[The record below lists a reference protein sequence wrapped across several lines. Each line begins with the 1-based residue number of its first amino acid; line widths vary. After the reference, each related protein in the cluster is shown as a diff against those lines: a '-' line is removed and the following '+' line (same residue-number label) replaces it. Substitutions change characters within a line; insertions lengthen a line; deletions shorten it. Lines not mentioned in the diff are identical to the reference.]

1 MKKLLALVLTIFL
14 VSGKCLAADVG
25 QLIIPAAPTHV
36 ISASYN
42 NHTLDGA
49 TDQIEYMFQCEDA
62 CAIDALCIRQ
72 GTTTGTPPTY
82 EARLEGVATTG
93 RSDGTVKSST
103 NAKGDITLPGANA
116 VACATLTSSYTCT
129 KGEFLAGVVDY
140 RTGTIDGS
148 NNAGFTYSNANAL
161 SHRYPMSWTVDAGSA
176 TYRSGLPMFGYK
188 CGSTYYGFLPET
200 SGQHDFG
207 SGSTGDERG
216 NKFTIPASSCATF
229 KIDAARFNGYVN
241 SASNSLDIVIYENTT
256 SRQDVTIDGDY
267 DNSGGS
273 AGIIQGRFEEG
284 YTFNCGTEYVVAV
297 KPNASG
303 GTSAGLQYL
312 IFDSANHQNSLP
324 LGTTMFYTER
334 TDAGSWSDNTSKRA
348 LIDLVLSDITEPSG
362 GGITYSRGTGGN
374 KQ

>member
-1 MKKLLALVLTIFL
+1 MKKLLALTIFL
-14 VSGKCLAADVG
+14 APGICFAADVG

-49 TDQIEYMFQCEDA
+49 TDQIEFMFQCEDA
-62 CAIDALCIRQ
+62 CAIDGLCVRQ
-72 GTTTGTPPTY
+72 GTTGGTPPQY
-82 EARLEGVATTG
+82 GISLQGVNTSG
-93 RSDGTVKSST
+93 RADGTIKSSS
-103 NAKGDITLPGANA
+103 NAVGNLTLPGVNA
-116 VACATLTSSYTCT
+116 VACNTLTSSYPCT
-129 KGEFLAGVVDY
+129 KGEHLAAVLYPV
-140 RTGTIDGS
+140 GTPNGTD
-148 NNAGFTYSNANAL
+148 NAGFSYSNANAL

-334 TDAGSWSDNTSKRA
+334 TDAGSWNDNTSKRA
-348 LIDLVLSDITEPSG
+348 LIDLIISDITEPASG
-362 GGITYSRGTGGN
+362 GVMNLNQVAGGS
-374 KQ
+374 Q